1 MKRLLIAAAL
11 AVAAPLA
18 AVAEDAAAPLTTIE
32 SLDVP
37 RYMGR
42 WHEIAR
48 YPNRF
53 QKQCVGESSADY
65 QLLADNTVRVTNRC
79 RLADGRMNEAI
90 GQARQL
96 GGPASPKLEVRFA
109 PAWLSFLPLVWGDYW
124 VVEIDDDYQWV
135 VVSEP
140 SRRFLWVLARKPALD
155 ARTEAGIRARLVARG
170 FDPDR
175 LVSGRQADGAG
186 GRQPGRSAS
195 ESG

>member
-11 AVAAPLA
+11 AIAAPLA

-65 QLLADNTVRVTNRC
+65 QLQADNTVRVTNRC

-155 ARTEAGIRARLVARG
+155 ARIEASIRARLVARG

-175 LVSGRQADGAG
+175 LVSGRQDDGG
-186 GRQPGRSAS
+186 
-195 ESG
+195 